1 MKPLIKYECEFCHQ
15 MFNTKEAAINHE
27 NEHKKLKDILIKE
40 IYYDDTCCL
49 FKIYLYNAKYQELE
63 EAGEKYKWIKLT
75 KHRNFHG
82 ESYYRFDEI
91 QYEMNQYDDETNDLK
106 MFTLNMDKNYE
117 KECIDKI
124 IAFKEKDLSKKL
136 EQLNKLKSTK
146 HIDRIESEKW

>member
-1 MKPLIKYECEFCHQ
+1 
-15 MFNTKEAAINHE
+15 
-27 NEHKKLKDILIKE
+27 
-40 IYYDDTCCL
+40 
-49 FKIYLYNAKYQELE
+49 
-63 EAGEKYKWIKLT
+63 
-75 KHRNFHG
+75 
-82 ESYYRFDEI
+82 
-91 QYEMNQYDDETNDLK
+91 MNQYDDETNDLK